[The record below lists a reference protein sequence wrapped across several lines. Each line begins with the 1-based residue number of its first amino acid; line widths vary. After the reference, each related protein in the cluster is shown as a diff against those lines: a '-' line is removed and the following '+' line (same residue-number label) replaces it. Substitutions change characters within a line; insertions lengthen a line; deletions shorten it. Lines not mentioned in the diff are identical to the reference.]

1 MNKINYLPLGGL
13 LLVTGCLCGVLLSV
27 WMPPEEVDATATDR
41 AADYLIATGYVDDGL
56 EAVYYLDHLTGR
68 LSAGVISRQQPDFQA
83 LYETNVKIDLASV
96 LKAQT
101 GSDMAMPAKPEF
113 LMVTGENDMRRLA
126 GNRWQASRS
135 ALYVA
140 EVNTG
145 MVLVYLIPWES
156 ELHNANQ
163 PARAKLVL
171 WTARQFT
178 TAVVR
183 E

>member
-1 MNKINYLPLGGL
+1 MKTVPTLILGGF
-13 LLVTGCLCGVLLSV
+13 LLVSGVVCGMLISSS
-27 WMPPEEVDATATDR
+27 MPYESVDATSTDR
-41 AADYLIATGYVDDGL
+41 AADYLMATGYVDDNL

-68 LSAGVISRQQPDFQA
+68 LSAGVLSRQHPDFQA
-83 LYETNVKIDLASV
+83 LYETNIKVDLASV
-96 LKAQT
+96 LQSQT
-101 GSDMAMPAKPEF
+101 GSSMAMPSKPEF
-113 LMVTGENDMRRLA
+113 LMVTGENDVRRLA

-145 MVLVYLIPWES
+145 MILVYLIPWES

-163 PARAKLVL
+163 PSRGKLVL

-178 TAVVR
+178 SAVVR